1 MTNKLGLSTVDRN
14 SLQYMFNDI
23 LENNPGIDVN
33 KLLEDIH
40 RKDVDPV
47 EEYYS
52 NKFHVKD
59 IGKLTKSLKIKYE
72 KISSKI
78 IEKMRYLYD
87 IKFKNYDDKFLNKVM
102 VLALE
107 EMHSKESWTL
117 CHLETIVRDEYHE
130 KMVDILDRILTEF
143 KINH

>member
-1 MTNKLGLSTVDRN
+1 MTNKLGLSTVNKN

-33 KLLEDIH
+33 KLLEDIY

-47 EEYYS
+47 KEYYS
-52 NKFHVKD
+52 NKFHVED

-130 KMVDILDRILTEF
+130 KMVDILD
-143 KINH
+143 KY

>member
-1 MTNKLGLSTVDRN
+1 
-14 SLQYMFNDI
+14 
-23 LENNPGIDVN
+23 
-33 KLLEDIH
+33 
-40 RKDVDPV
+40 
-47 EEYYS
+47 
-52 NKFHVKD
+52 
-59 IGKLTKSLKIKYE
+59 
-72 KISSKI
+72 
-78 IEKMRYLYD
+78 MRYLYD